1 MMNLDAAMGDLKV
14 NKKLRFHTSWH
25 QTEEQFVRST
35 QIESNCN
42 PSKEN
47 MRIFDDVLILIVL
60 TFADVFDG
68 HQPNAD
74 SVSERQTGI
83 GGQPISIFGT
93 RDCPPKSRVLPAD
106 N

>member
-1 MMNLDAAMGDLKV
+1 MDVAVGDLKV

-68 HQPNAD
+68 HQSDAFHTSNE
-74 SVSERQTGI
+74 ST
-83 GGQPISIFGT
+83 
-93 RDCPPKSRVLPAD
+93 
-106 N
+106 